1 MVDRLGGRSRQVHVL
16 DQQQLQQ
23 QQLQQQQSMRRSFP
37 THLPSSP
44 IQVSSS
50 TSSSTSSASLSPS
63 PQAQRPRLI
72 PHSQSPQLHLSP
84 KLRSDRLSSHRNSN
98 PLIRT
103 DSHSEIVSGTDSDS
117 VSSNSSALVLSELS
131 SGIDEDYVLNTAD
144 QHHSRHRS
152 IQPFGQRLSRR
163 GYASGSCHSQ
173 SGSES
178 STSSVQLQSPSMKP
192 IVVSTG
198 DAALP
203 TAGAA
208 STSQK
213 KLIHVDASSTL
224 PLNRRPPTKT
234 PMVALKSGGVI
245 SSRGLAHSESNIQDE
260 RPAKRVHY
268 TDEKGSHRLQRSDS
282 RMKSTT
288 NSSNLN
294 YTTHNTDTDI
304 SSGDDCYNSSIAFE
318 SAPTQQI
325 DKNRPLAD
333 QQSECAASPKSIQ
346 KQQHNGI
353 LHAKPT
359 STADLS
365 QAYLMN
371 ASQPVMPA
379 GIHRQARLRR
389 TLEHRVN
396 SDPQPLVQIPLP
408 LITTSNQPR
417 VLRPSVTITSLPKTI
432 VTTNTDKQLGGVTK
446 MQLQSETTNLTD
458 KGQRLPFQDAI
469 PTQQDLTSSPTA
481 ILSPSKY
488 VIEKESRFGRR
499 MRRPV
504 SYLES
509 DTFRLKFGLGLGT
522 GSDDTTDHTP
532 QVFPPLTRKRGRLDK
547 HQDVVQTSWSSAY
560 PEKTLSISSRST
572 RQLKKEARSLGG
584 GVSHRV
590 LRRSIVVSDENDDYG
605 DTRSMAYTQS
615 SLQRSKREARS
626 CEGVLTVSDT
636 DQSDHSKGMNGES
649 GDANAHSDGHHDSV
663 CNDSIAEEDTADQ
676 VLSGERVAQTKSR
689 SGTHDDAQT
698 TLSSVVLNK
707 NASLHRSDD
716 SDVGENELSGEQV
729 PLNTTVVGGRA
740 LRIRKSHVSTY
751 DERSSLD
758 DTGRRGKGRFSRLE
772 KIVNATQP
780 RGRKKGSMASQIGN
794 GNRNKRGS
802 LARHHRSERGFH
814 GLSNDT
820 GSQNNGM
827 YGRRLR
833 KREPVDYTR
842 QLMPPDLSQLLA
854 LDRPN
859 ESAIQGGV
867 ATTGLDADHEG
878 GKSTWNYH
886 ASHLDLSQSNGAG
899 RSRLNEDDDDATPVI
914 AQGRIFAL
922 FSGVQNIRGST
933 VPLNMSDMLRAEEQN
948 LMKGVDATT
957 RKLID
962 SKKLSITQNAEFF
975 DAGKVDFSMVAG
987 FDEHIKSL
995 KEMVGLPLMYPEI
1008 FEKFSI
1014 APPRGVLFHGPPGT
1028 GKTLMA
1034 RALAA
1039 SCSTSNRPVAFFMRR
1054 GADVLSK
1061 WVGESERQLRILFE
1075 QARAWQPSMIF
1086 FDEIDGLAPVRSS
1099 KQDQIHSSVVST
1111 LLALMDGLD
1120 NRGQVVVIGATNRL
1134 DSIDPALRRPGRF
1147 DRELYFGLPK
1157 AAARR
1162 QIIDIHIKSWLP
1174 PLDEGTKESL
1184 THLTKGYSGADI
1196 KALCTEAALHAVR
1209 SSFPAIYDV
1218 GHKLEIR
1225 LDEIQVRP
1233 VDFYES
1239 MRKVVPSMERS
1250 ATVYG
1255 RPLSLTLSILLRD
1268 AHAAMGRVICS
1279 ISEILRHA
1287 HKQQP
1292 YSANSF
1298 DGSDH
1303 AGVSLQN
1310 GHGGQAVS
1318 AIQYLKA
1325 FEPRIL
1331 VVGEDGMGQ
1340 EAIGAAAIDMLQSEK
1355 YFIETVDA
1363 TVLLSRSESIESS
1376 LIQSFRELK
1385 RHKPSVLY
1393 LPRIDSLWDI
1403 HGELDDLS
1411 VDIQSLFFAEI
1422 ASHSNFGWK
1431 RIIHMKPPD
1440 SQARRIFFSHLLSE
1454 VDHPSI
1460 AYERDPA
1467 LSPSQPSQFKHALA
1481 QVAESPAEILTE
1493 IQRLDL
1499 RREYDKHRLALRQH
1513 LMHIIQDLK
1522 KSFRVFAKPV
1532 DRELHPLYNPA
1543 IPMDLGTMED
1553 KTMNDAY
1560 ETIDAFMADI
1570 ALIVANA
1577 EQFNDARVFAQKEI
1591 LVKVIRLR
1599 DAAREH
1605 IGMIPRDIVRTS
1617 WYCYALLRS
1626 DMMKDP
1632 HRIDVDET
1640 VLPSVEIGRQELKGA
1655 ENESLLD
1662 VDRVQPSGVTICMNA
1677 TSPDTPHSNS
1687 GMSQLLAWLVSSTDG
1702 LTVTKLEDL
1711 GVALASVVISRHAS
1725 NNNTSRSSGSSHDT
1739 VNELRTIAIHL
1750 LNVDQS

>member
-72 PHSQSPQLHLSP
+72 PHVGVLESHSIEGDPLDHILNLHSCIFRQNCAP
-84 KLRSDRLSSHRNSN
+84 TALSSHRNSN

-152 IQPFGQRLSRR
+152 IQPFGQ
-163 GYASGSCHSQ
+163 
-173 SGSES
+173 
-178 STSSVQLQSPSMKP
+178 P
-192 IVVSTG
+192 
-198 DAALP
+198 
-203 TAGAA
+203 GAA

-294 YTTHNTDTDI
+294 YTTHHTDTDI

-1393 LPRIDSLWDI
+1393 LPRIDSLWDMFDDRTRGVFLSLLRMNRHELYLI
-1403 HGELDDLS
+1403 LATSHGELDDLS

-1522 KSFRVFAKPV
+1522 K
-1532 DRELHPLYNPA
+1532 
-1543 IPMDLGTMED
+1543 
-1553 KTMNDAY
+1553 
-1560 ETIDAFMADI
+1560 
-1570 ALIVANA
+1570 
-1577 EQFNDARVFAQKEI
+1577 
-1591 LVKVIRLR
+1591 
-1599 DAAREH
+1599 
-1605 IGMIPRDIVRTS
+1605 
-1617 WYCYALLRS
+1617 
-1626 DMMKDP
+1626 
-1632 HRIDVDET
+1632 
-1640 VLPSVEIGRQELKGA
+1640 
-1655 ENESLLD
+1655 
-1662 VDRVQPSGVTICMNA
+1662 
-1677 TSPDTPHSNS
+1677 
-1687 GMSQLLAWLVSSTDG
+1687 
-1702 LTVTKLEDL
+1702 
-1711 GVALASVVISRHAS
+1711 VV
-1725 NNNTSRSSGSSHDT
+1725 
-1739 VNELRTIAIHL
+1739 
-1750 LNVDQS
+1750 